1 MAAAAAAAAAGTA
14 ALPKSGHT
22 SFSFGREGS
31 VPTPEPTPTF
41 KRPSSAAAAAATAQP
56 PLPQPARAMSPFA
69 IAANQQLSSHSDELD
84 VQSRSSGVLSPA
96 SGSDSVWGR
105 SDSPSISH
113 HGNWVI

>member
-1 MAAAAAAAAAGTA
+1 
-14 ALPKSGHT
+14 
-22 SFSFGREGS
+22 
-31 VPTPEPTPTF
+31 
-41 KRPSSAAAAAATAQP
+41 
-56 PLPQPARAMSPFA
+56 MSPFA

-96 SGSDSVWGR
+96 SGSDGVWGR